1 MNPKALLRW
10 LAFLFAC
17 GCAAYNVA
25 GDVQAGRTAL
35 MSGDPGS
42 ALASFQRAAERDPNY
57 VANFTPLQE
66 GVWTYIGRAHY
77 AQGTLVE
84 AQGALE
90 KALAVNKNDFVARLY
105 LGLTLIRLQQDTKPA
120 KGLSLDDVL
129 FALREGV
136 DPKRMAA
143 LIAQKGIDFDLT
155 VEAETNLRKAGA
167 DNQLLQ
173 RIKALREESKTKRAS
188 LSSPDQGMFE
198 FETALKE
205 CLAWLEK
212 FTSTTVEGNY
222 WDPGGQIRSAIRAN
236 LTQISRKDA
245 DPKTLV
251 KSGEWLGQELEEE
264 VERAR
269 RQEQRDRRPSL
280 TY

>member
-1 MNPKALLRW
+1 M
-10 LAFLFAC
+10 LFDQ
-17 GCAAYNVA
+17 GRQKGPYRTGTCAKNNNKYN
-25 GDVQAGRTAL
+25 
-35 MSGDPGS
+35 
-42 ALASFQRAAERDPNY
+42 Y
-57 VANFTPLQE
+57 
-66 GVWTYIGRAHY
+66 H
-77 AQGTLVE
+77 
-84 AQGALE
+84 E